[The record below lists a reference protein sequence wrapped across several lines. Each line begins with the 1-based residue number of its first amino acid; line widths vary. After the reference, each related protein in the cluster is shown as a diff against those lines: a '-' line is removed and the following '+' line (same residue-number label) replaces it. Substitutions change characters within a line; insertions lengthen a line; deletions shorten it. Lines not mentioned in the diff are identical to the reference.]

1 MNRVVIGVVTFF
13 LSCFLLAK
21 DFWVDRGYLD
31 WSRKD
36 SIKMLTKSPWASSQT
51 VRLRDASLITGPSP
65 AGSASACATCPE
77 DAATVPEG
85 LSDPQLTAPVSADQP
100 LKFFVR
106 FRTAT
111 PVRMALARLAILGGK
126 LDNEKA
132 RDYLE
137 QSEFPGKVVV
147 VVEAEVQ
154 AGADVLNRANPDF
167 LRENAF
173 LLLKHSQRKVGLQQY
188 VSPLQYGGG
197 EAFFV
202 FPREEEGRT
211 LITLEEK
218 EVRFICQINRD
229 ARIER
234 KFKLDKMV
242 FDGVLE
248 L

>member
-1 MNRVVIGVVTFF
+1 MYIPHPSGSRFAALACVVAG
-13 LSCFLLAK
+13 LLC
-21 DFWVDRGYLD
+21 V
-31 WSRKD
+31 
-36 SIKMLTKSPWASSQT
+36 
-51 VRLRDASLITGPSP
+51 
-65 AGSASACATCPE
+65 AGSWSG
-77 DAATVPEG
+77 AATADLSPEA
-85 LSDPQLTAPVSADQP
+85 LEMHASFDRMEAYFDAHPE
-100 LKFFVR
+100 LK
-106 FRTAT
+106 TT
-111 PVRMALARLAILGGK
+111 PGSGWNPYNR
-126 LDNEKA
+126 A